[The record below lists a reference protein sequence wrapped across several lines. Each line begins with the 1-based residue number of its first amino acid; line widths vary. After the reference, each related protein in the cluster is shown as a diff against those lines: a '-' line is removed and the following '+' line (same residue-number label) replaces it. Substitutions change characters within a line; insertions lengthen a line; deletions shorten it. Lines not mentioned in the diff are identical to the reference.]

1 MDTIIFCR
9 NCATRIVGPAEQC
22 FSCRADPLSGNAYC
36 PGCGSPTQYS
46 VKNCLKC
53 GAMLSYNAARTLL
66 TNPKNKNISI
76 LLALSTGLFTW
87 LYTYQQDARKFWL
100 SLGLTVLG
108 LIVFST
114 TFRLVFGN
122 SLISGAPQGANANWL
137 LPMMVSFIVV
147 CGLWAWSLLDV
158 LRKNQDWYAQYPN
171 HH

>member
-1 MDTIIFCR
+1 
-9 NCATRIVGPAEQC
+9 
-22 FSCRADPLSGNAYC
+22 
-36 PGCGSPTQYS
+36 
-46 VKNCLKC
+46 
-53 GAMLSYNAARTLL
+53 MLSYNAARTLL